1 MTRERLSAIRAVS
14 TDPNNDSITLPIDP
28 SIPEEVQ
35 TVATLNHLIRVFS
48 SDPKVIEFTRK
59 LLTTRRNND
68 HKRNFEDIAKFITDS
83 FIYVADP
90 MYVEYVISPTVML
103 KDWATS
109 GKMHGDCDDVCLL
122 MASMLVSV
130 GIDTRIVAVKAGSDY
145 FNHVILETSL
155 GSKSIQYD
163 PCLTYS
169 IVRYDE
175 MLVA

>member
-175 MLVA
+175 ILVA